1 MEIKR
6 CIKCGGEPE
15 RIKLWETK
23 RADCFYR
30 CRGCGRETKVYASN
44 QGALAAW
51 NDGKLTKTD
60 ADWADILRE
69 FAAEGRPH
77 KKLFLEAAERI
88 EELSGDIA
96 ELQDI
101 IGMRDKREW
110 YSKFVKEVYQKQ
122 KGNEL
127 SHPDF
132 DYIYKV
138 YFDMA
143 ADNEKWREMW
153 AENQEKWEKAYEA
166 LEAENE
172 RLKRICESYALLY
185 GTVRDKDAVLKE
197 ARALGVRKMRTLIK
211 ERCIAG
217 GIYPAFVARV
227 VDEAAEE
234 VLMEVPK

>member
-30 CRGCGRETKVYASN
+30 CQGCGRETKVYASN
-44 QGALAAW
+44 QSAVAAW

-60 ADWADILRE
+60 SDWAEILRE

-88 EELSGDIA
+88 EELSGDCK

-101 IGMRDKREW
+101 IGLREKREW

-122 KGNEL
+122 PGNEL

-132 DYIYKV
+132 DYIYKL
-138 YFDMA
+138 YFEMA
-143 ADNEKWREMW
+143 AEI
-153 AENQEKWEKAYEA
+153 
-166 LEAENE
+166 E
-172 RLKRICESYALLY
+172 RLMCENAKKY
-185 GTVRDKDAVLKE
+185 VDAVD
-197 ARALGVRKMRTLIK
+197 ARAPIVRKMHSLIK
-211 ERCIAG
+211 QRCIAG

-234 VLMEVPK
+234 VLHEN